1 MHTYWLKIIIRLILF
16 FDFSFYIKFNNKV
29 LYSNNLNDKFLF
41 KKSIMSLFSVLTVL
55 ILSTVLN
62 KFPKTFSNQD

>member
-29 LYSNNLNDKFLF
+29 YSNNLNDKFLF
-41 KKSIMSLFSVLTVL
+41 KKSIMSLFSVL

>member
-41 KKSIMSLFSVLTVL
+41 KKSIMSLFSVL

>member
-29 LYSNNLNDKFLF
+29 LRSNSNNLNDKFLF
-41 KKSIMSLFSVLTVL
+41 KKSIMSLFSVL